1 MQIIINAD
9 DFGLSKDVNE
19 AIDICI
25 KKDYIQRTT
34 LMVNMPQTLEAVK
47 LAKDRGYL
55 NKVGLHINLIEGI
68 PLTSDIKKTE
78 LCNENGEFK
87 GTFFKVSTHRIWLT
101 KKEKDAVIEE
111 IESQIKKYKELGFP
125 IMHLDSHQHSHVN
138 ISVLFIVLK
147 LAKKYGFKSIRL
159 SRNIPQSEIK
169 GIKKIYK
176 DFVNR
181 KIISFNKIFNHQYE
195 SQFFGSKRDCEFE
208 DIHNKKEY
216 ENATIEMMVHPI
228 IRNGMIVDNFTG
240 LKLFDEN

>member
-47 LAKDRGYL
+47 LAKDGRYL
-55 NKVGLHINLIEGI
+55 AQVGLHINLIEGI

-87 GTFFKVSTHRIWLT
+87 GDFFKNNKNRIWLT
-101 KKEKDAVIEE
+101 KKEKHAVNKE
-111 IESQIKKYKELGFP
+111 IESQIKEYKELGFP
-125 IMHLDSHQHSHVN
+125 INHLDSHQHSHVN

-147 LAKKYGFKSIRL
+147 LAKKYGFKSIRI
-159 SRNIPQSEIK
+159 SRNIPQNEIK

-181 KIISFNKIFNHQYE
+181 KIISFNKTFSHQCE
-195 SQFFGSKRDCEFE
+195 SQFFGSKRDFE
-208 DIHNKKEY
+208 IENIYNKKEY
-216 ENATIEMMVHPI
+216 ENATIEMMVHPV
-228 IRNGMIVDNFTG
+228 IRDGMIVDNFTG
-240 LKLFDEN
+240 LKLFDKN

>member
-9 DFGLSKDVNE
+9 DFGLSKDVNK

-47 LAKDRGYL
+47 LAKDGGYL

-68 PLTSDIKKTE
+68 PLTSDIKKTG
-78 LCNENGEFK
+78 LCDESGEFK
-87 GTFFKVSTHRIWLT
+87 GAFFKDSKHRIWLT
-101 KKEKDAVIEE
+101 KKEKYAVIKEV
-111 IESQIKKYKELGFP
+111 ESQIRKYKKMGFP
-125 IMHLDSHQHSHVN
+125 IIHLDSHQHSHVN
-138 ISVLFIVLK
+138 VSVLFIVLK

-159 SRNIPQSEIK
+159 SRNIPRSEIR

-181 KIISFNKIFNHQYE
+181 KIISFNKIFDHQYE

-208 DIHNKKEY
+208 NVYNKKEY
-216 ENATIEMMVHPI
+216 ENAIIEMMVHPI
-228 IRNGMIVDNFTG
+228 IRSGKIVDNFTG
-240 LKLFDEN
+240 LKLFDED